1 LQKENIKAYAA
12 WIAICII
19 WGTTYLAIRIGVGH
33 LPPMLFAGLR
43 WLTAGSALLIYFKI
57 RKVKLPRGKDL
68 LNLSI
73 VGLALIGCGNGLV
86 VTAEKFVPSGITALF
101 LTTLPL
107 WMVGG
112 EAISGLGQKLN
123 LKIIVGLLFGLAGAV
138 LIFSHDIKN
147 IFDSSYIIGMF
158 CLTGSVICWSFG
170 SIYSKYKK
178 VKVPLFVG
186 SSIQMFVAGIAQTI
200 VGLLLGEA
208 AKFHFNYESFLAFS
222 YLLIMGSLIG
232 YGSYIYAIAHLPLS
246 LVSTYAYINP
256 IIALFLGWL
265 ILDEQITITIVI
277 AAVIILIGVL
287 IVKQGAKI
295 VKNPSWSN
303 S

>member
-1 LQKENIKAYAA
+1 MQKENLKAYAA

-43 WLTAGSALLIYFKI
+43 WLIAGSTLLVYFKI
-57 RKVKLPRGKDL
+57 KKQKLPRGKDL
-68 LNLSI
+68 LNLAI
-73 VGLALIGCGNGLV
+73 VGLALIGFGNGLV
-86 VTAEKFVPSGITALF
+86 VTAEKFVPSGITSLF
-101 LTTLPL
+101 LTTLPF

-123 LKIIVGLLFGLAGAV
+123 SKIVIGLLFGLSGAI

-147 IFDSSYIIGMF
+147 IFNSSYLIGML
-158 CLTGSVICWSFG
+158 CLTGSVMCWSFG

-178 VKVPLFVG
+178 VNVPLFVG
-186 SSIQMFVAGIAQTI
+186 SSVQMFVAGLAQTTL
-200 VGLLLGEA
+200 GLLLGEA

-246 LVSTYAYINP
+246 LVSTYAYVNP

-265 ILDEQITITIVI
+265 ILDEQITIMIVV
-277 AAVIILIGVL
+277 AAVIIFIGVI
-287 IVKQGAKI
+287 IVKQGTKI
-295 VKNPSWSN
+295 IKSPA
-303 S
+303 

>member
-1 LQKENIKAYAA
+1 MSKENLKAYAA

-57 RKVKLPRGKDL
+57 KKVKLPRGKDL
-68 LNLSI
+68 LNLSV

-101 LTTLPL
+101 LTTLPF

-147 IFDSSYIIGMF
+147 YFDSSYAIGML

-178 VKVPLFVG
+178 VNIPLFVG
-186 SSIQMFVAGIAQTI
+186 SSVQMFIAGIAQTAL
-200 VGLLLGEA
+200 GLLLGEA

-256 IIALFLGWL
+256 VIALFLGWL
-265 ILDEQITITIVI
+265 ILDEQITITIII
-277 AAVIILIGVL
+277 AAGIIFLGVI
-287 IVKQGAKI
+287 IVKQATKI
-295 VKNPSWSN
+295 VKNPS
-303 S
+303 

>member
-1 LQKENIKAYAA
+1 MQKENFKAYAA
-12 WIAICII
+12 WVAICII

-43 WLTAGSALLIYFKI
+43 WLIAGSALLIYFKI
-57 RKVKLPRGKDL
+57 KKIKLPGGKDL

-73 VGLALIGCGNGLV
+73 VGLALIGFGNGLV
-86 VTAEKFVPSGITALF
+86 VTAERSVPSGITALF
-101 LTTLPL
+101 ITTLPF

-123 LKIIVGLLFGLAGAV
+123 LKIIIGLLFGFAGAII
-138 LIFSHDIKN
+138 IFSHDIKN
-147 IFDSSYIIGMF
+147 FFDSSYLTGML
-158 CLTGSVICWSFG
+158 CLTGSVLFWSFG

-178 VKVPLFVG
+178 VGVPLFVG
-186 SSIQMFVAGIAQTI
+186 AAIQMFVAGVAQTAL
-200 VGLLLGEA
+200 GLILGEA
-208 AKFHFNYESFLAFS
+208 SKFYFNRESFLAFS
-222 YLLIMGSLIG
+222 YLLIVGSIIG

-265 ILDEQITITIVI
+265 ILDEKINLTIIT
-277 AAVIILIGVL
+277 AAAIIFTGVILIRKGTKRLKKVT
-287 IVKQGAKI
+287 V
-295 VKNPSWSN
+295 N
-303 S
+303 

>member
-1 LQKENIKAYAA
+1 MQKENVKAYAA

-43 WLTAGSALLIYFKI
+43 WLIAGSALLIYFKI
-57 RKVKLPRGKDL
+57 KKQKLPRGKDL
-68 LNLSI
+68 LNLAI
-73 VGLALIGCGNGLV
+73 VGLALIGFGNGLV

-101 LTTLPL
+101 LTTLPF

-112 EAISGLGQKLN
+112 EAISGLGKKLN
-123 LKIIVGLLFGLAGAV
+123 SKTIIGLLFGLSGAI

-147 IFDSSYIIGMF
+147 IFNSSYIIGML
-158 CLTGSVICWSFG
+158 CLTGSITCWSFG

-178 VKVPLFVG
+178 VDVPLLLG
-186 SSIQMFVAGIAQTI
+186 SAVQMFIAGIAQTSL
-200 VGLLLGEA
+200 GLILGEA
-208 AKFHFNYESFLAFS
+208 AKFHFNSESFLAFS

-265 ILDEQITITIVI
+265 ILDEKITITIGV
-277 AAVIILIGVL
+277 AAVIIFLGVI
-287 IVKQGAKI
+287 IVREGTKV
-295 VKNPSWSN
+295 VKKPRKNLL
-303 S
+303 

>member
-1 LQKENIKAYAA
+1 LQKENLKAYAA

-43 WLTAGSALLIYFKI
+43 WLIAGSVLLIYLKFK
-57 RKVKLPRGKDL
+57 KQKFPRGKDL
-68 LNLSI
+68 LNLSV
-73 VGLALIGCGNGLV
+73 VGIALIGCGNGLV

-101 LTTLPL
+101 LTTLPF

-112 EAISGLGQKLN
+112 EALSGLGQKLN
-123 LKIIVGLLFGLAGAV
+123 LKVIVGLLFGLSGAI
-138 LIFSHDIKN
+138 LIFSHDIN
-147 IFDSSYIIGMF
+147 FFFDSSNIIGML

-178 VKVPLFVG
+178 VNVPLFVG
-186 SSIQMFVAGIAQTI
+186 SSIQMFIAGIAQTS

-256 IIALFLGWL
+256 VIALFLGWL
-265 ILDEQITITIVI
+265 ILDEQITITIII
-277 AAVIILIGVL
+277 AAVIIFIGVI
-287 IVKQGAKI
+287 IVKQGTKI
-295 VKNPSWSN
+295 IKSPT
-303 S
+303 

>member
-1 LQKENIKAYAA
+1 MQKENFKAYAA

-19 WGTTYLAIRIGVGH
+19 WGTTYLAIRVGVSH

-43 WLTAGSALLIYFKI
+43 WLIAGSVLLIYFKI
-57 RKVKLPRGKDL
+57 KKVKLPRGKDF

-101 LTTLPL
+101 LTTLPF

-138 LIFSHDIKN
+138 LIFSHDIEN
-147 IFDSSYIIGMF
+147 FFNPSYLIGML

-178 VKVPLFVG
+178 VSVPLFVG
-186 SSIQMFVAGIAQTI
+186 SSVQMFVAGLAQTT

-208 AKFHFNYESFLAFS
+208 AKFHFNYESLLAFS

-265 ILDEQITITIVI
+265 ILNEQITITIII
-277 AAVIILIGVL
+277 AAVIIFIGVI
-287 IVKQGAKI
+287 IVKQGVKI
-295 VKNPSWSN
+295 VKNPG
-303 S
+303 

>member
-1 LQKENIKAYAA
+1 MQKENVKAYAA

-43 WLTAGSALLIYFKI
+43 WLIAGSALLIYFKI
-57 RKVKLPRGKDL
+57 KKQKLPRGKDL
-68 LNLSI
+68 LNLAI
-73 VGLALIGCGNGLV
+73 VGLALIGFGNGLV

-101 LTTLPL
+101 LTTLPF

-112 EAISGLGQKLN
+112 EAISGLGKKLN
-123 LKIIVGLLFGLAGAV
+123 SKTIIGLLFGLSGAI

-147 IFDSSYIIGMF
+147 IFNSSYIIGML

-178 VKVPLFVG
+178 VEVPLFVG
-186 SSIQMFVAGIAQTI
+186 SAVQMFIAGIAQTSL
-200 VGLLLGEA
+200 GLILGEA

-265 ILDEQITITIVI
+265 ILDEKITITIGV
-277 AAVIILIGVL
+277 AAVIIFLGVI
-287 IVKQGAKI
+287 IVREGTKL
-295 VKNPSWSN
+295 VKKPR
-303 S
+303 

>member
-1 LQKENIKAYAA
+1 MQKENVKAYAA

-43 WLTAGSALLIYFKI
+43 WLIAGSTLLIYFKI
-57 RKVKLPRGKDL
+57 KKQKLPRGKDL
-68 LNLSI
+68 LNLAV
-73 VGLALIGCGNGLV
+73 VGLALIGFGNGLV

-101 LTTLPL
+101 LTTLPF

-112 EAISGLGQKLN
+112 EAISGLGKKLN
-123 LKIIVGLLFGLAGAV
+123 SKTIIGLLFGLSGAI

-147 IFDSSYIIGMF
+147 IFNSSYIIGML

-178 VKVPLFVG
+178 VDVPLFVG
-186 SSIQMFVAGIAQTI
+186 SAVQMFIAGIAQTSL
-200 VGLLLGEA
+200 GLILGEA

-265 ILDEQITITIVI
+265 ILDEKITITIGV
-277 AAVIILIGVL
+277 AAVIIFLGVI
-287 IVKQGAKI
+287 IVREGTKV
-295 VKNPSWSN
+295 VKKPR
-303 S
+303 